1 MILFAKIFKKLC
13 SYFRIIFYKIISNC
27 KIIGKPITISPCL
40 TYGKGCVKFGN
51 KVVLG
56 FSEDFD
62 FWTSYI
68 FFNPRE
74 KNSVIEI
81 GDDTHICN
89 HFSAISEGPGIK
101 IGNNVL
107 IGANV
112 NIYDSDFHEINPL
125 RRLNG
130 EPKKEQVIIED
141 NVWINNNVSILKGSV
156 IGKNSIVAC
165 GAVVCGKFPE
175 NVIIGGVPAKIIRE
189 INE

>member
-1 MILFAKIFKKLC
+1 M
-13 SYFRIIFYKIISNC
+13 
-27 KIIGKPITISPCL
+27 IGKPITISPCL

-56 FSEDFD
+56 FSEDSD

-68 FFNPRE
+68 FLNPRE
-74 KNSVIEI
+74 KNSFIEI
-81 GDDTHICN
+81 GDNTQICN

-130 EPKKEQVIIED
+130 IPKKELVTIED

-189 INE
+189 ISG